1 MGFGLICAGYSTLIF
16 LRLVPVEIIGFF
28 FILKGLKKLSPFNR
42 YFQYAKM
49 SVYPILLFS
58 LADVVF
64 RILNFY
70 KIATG
75 DFVVDI
81 FTYMHRL
88 VLLPFYITL
97 FYALRTISDSLGF
110 TKGVKRATL
119 GLSSVLVYYL
129 VFVIAK
135 LDIASIS
142 QYMKAAETV
151 LYLVLFFVTELAV
164 GCCFRA
170 ITTDEAEQKE
180 EEKLQKF
187 EQTFGKNRGKGT
199 KKKK

>member
-28 FILKGLKKLSPFNR
+28 FILKGLKKLAPFNR
-42 YFQYAKM
+42 YFQYAKT

-64 RILNFY
+64 WILNFY

-129 VFVIAK
+129 VFVMAK
-135 LDIASIS
+135 LDIATIS

-151 LYLVLFFVTELAV
+151 LYLVLFFVTELSL

-180 EEKLQKF
+180 EEKLKKF